1 MTRFSGD
8 STGERRARAEREI
21 DDELRFHL
29 LHTIAELEERGLT
42 REEAEAEARRRF
54 GAADR
59 HRRRLVDLEIR
70 RQSGERRR
78 AAMEVLR
85 TSIRS
90 VLRGFR
96 RSPGFTFGVLA
107 ILTLGL
113 GVNAIT
119 FGLVDRLILSGPAGI
134 QRPHELRRVVA
145 HRSNRSG
152 AEVATTEMSYLEYQD
167 LIKATQLAGV
177 AAEAGGPALF
187 GSGENAERIQA
198 NLVTANYFALLGVAS
213 PAAGRFFTAQESEQ
227 ESARVAVLSHAFW
240 RRRFGSD
247 PAVIGQS
254 LHIESDRYTVI
265 GVAPQYFTGTA
276 VARVDVFLPL
286 EAASDVQVEG
296 RWRTS
301 RNFRWLTTVVRIA
314 PGLVD
319 SQAVAELTALHQQA
333 TTTASDA
340 SSDRLPRLALAPLNA
355 VRGVTASN
363 ELSIAALVGSVAL
376 LVLLIAFANVAN
388 LFLGRT
394 LRHRDTLAV
403 RVALGGGRSRLAAEE
418 AVQGALLALTGSS
431 IAMLVAALGARPI
444 QSLLFPNVYWLETP
458 VNLRVIG
465 FLAFCATVGGAIAAA
480 LPVWHVGRSDVA
492 RWLRTGNQ
500 RAART
505 RTQSLI
511 LVAQGALS
519 VLLLV
524 GAGLFARSLTTAQ
537 SLDLGIDASRL
548 LVVSTLRGE
557 TQPRADFRTALRAAV
572 EKIPGV
578 ERTTQAEGT
587 IPFVSSWADRLNVPG
602 LAERPVVDD
611 GGPYI
616 HSVEPGYFETVGT
629 TIVEGRSFT
638 PADRQGAP
646 LVAIVNRT
654 MARLYWPGESALG
667 KCIEIGPDKPPC
679 STIVGIAEN
688 THRQEIVEGDSLL
701 YYVPMDQAS
710 SALRGGRLI
719 VRTQDG
725 DENTMARVAETI
737 RREALLLEPG
747 LRYVT
752 ARALD
757 DVISPQLRA
766 WRLGASLFSVFG
778 LLALAVASVG
788 LYSVV
793 AFDVEGRRKEI
804 GVRAALG
811 ASSAQILRLVVRD
824 GLRVAAGGVVL
835 GLVLAWLLAP
845 VLENFLY
852 GIAPQDAIVYVMV
865 TVALLTAALVA
876 SAGPAFRASQIE
888 PSRALRDE

>member
-1 MTRFSGD
+1 MTRFNGNAD
-8 STGERRARAEREI
+8 AERRARAEREI
-21 DDELRFHL
+21 DDELTFHL
-29 LHTIAELEERGLT
+29 QHTIAELEERGFSK
-42 REEAEAEARRRF
+42 EEATAEARRRF
-54 GAADR
+54 GSAER

-70 RQSGERRR
+70 HQSGQRRR

-85 TSIRS
+85 SSIRS
-90 VLRGFR
+90 VVRGFR

-134 QRPHELRRVVA
+134 QRSHELRRVVV
-145 HRSNRSG
+145 HRTNRSG
-152 AEVATTEMSYLEYQD
+152 AEAATTEMGYLDYQD
-167 LIKATQLAGV
+167 LKTATGLAGA
-177 AAEAGGPALF
+177 AAEAPGPALF
-187 GSGENAERIQA
+187 GSGENAERIQV
-198 NLVTANYFALLGVAS
+198 NLVTANYFPLLGVTT
-213 PAAGRFFTAQESEQ
+213 PAAGRFFTAEESEQ
-227 ESARVAVLSHAFW
+227 QGARVAVLSHAFW

-247 PAVIGQS
+247 PAVIGQV

-296 RWRTS
+296 PWRTS
-301 RNFRWLTTVVRIA
+301 RNFRWLTSVVRVG
-314 PGLVD
+314 PGVD
-319 SQAVAELTALHQQA
+319 DPQAVAEITALHQRAYADTSNAA
-333 TTTASDA
+333 T
-340 SSDRLPRLALAPLNA
+340 DRLPRLTLAPLNA
-355 VRGVTASN
+355 IRGATASN
-363 ELSIAALVGSVAL
+363 ELSIAALVGAVAL

-403 RVALGGGRSRLAAEE
+403 RIALGGGRSRLLAEE
-418 AVQGALLALTGSS
+418 AVRGALLALVGSF
-431 IAMLVAALGARPI
+431 IATLVAAVGAQPV
-444 QSLLFPNVYWLETP
+444 QALLFPNVYWLDTP
-458 VNLRVIG
+458 VNLRLIG
-465 FLAFCATVGGAIAAA
+465 CLALCATIGGAIAAA
-480 LPVWHVGRSDVA
+480 LPVWHIGRSDVI
-492 RWLRTGNQ
+492 RWLRTGTQ
-500 RAART
+500 RASRT
-505 RTQSLI
+505 RTQNLI
-511 LVAQGALS
+511 LIVQGALS

-524 GAGLFARSLTTAQ
+524 GAGLFARSLIAAQ
-537 SLDLGIDASRL
+537 SLDLGLDSSRL
-548 LVVSTLRGE
+548 LVVSALRGE
-557 TQPRADFRTALRAAV
+557 AQPRADFRTALRAAV

-578 ERTTQAEGT
+578 ERTTRAEGT

-629 TIVEGRSFT
+629 SIVEGRSFT
-638 PADRQGAP
+638 GADREGAP

-654 MARLYWPGESALG
+654 MARMYWPGQSAIG
-667 KCIEIGPDKPPC
+667 KCLQIGRDATAC
-679 STIVGIAEN
+679 TTVVGIAEN
-688 THRQEIVEGDSLL
+688 TRRQEIIEGDSLL
-701 YYVPMDQAS
+701 YYVPITQAPA
-710 SALRGGRLI
+710 ALRGGRLI
-719 VRTQDG
+719 VRTRDG
-725 DENTMARVAETI
+725 DENTMARIAETI
-737 RREALLLEPG
+737 RREALLLEPS

-811 ASSAQILRLVVRD
+811 ASSAEILSLVVRD
-824 GLRVAAGGVVL
+824 GLRVAGIGVGL
-835 GLVLAWLLAP
+835 GLLLAWMLAP
-845 VLENFLY
+845 VLENLLY
-852 GIAPQDAIVYVMV
+852 GVGAQDAIVYVVV

-888 PSRALRDE
+888 PSQALRDE